1 MQKNTCIV
9 FIHSI
14 NEFHLSKNYATQT
27 LCSRSI
33 IQSLIASN
41 RSTTYSSDIYLV
53 SLGNLAH
60 FCLVIWHTIIVIPPY
75 IAHPTLRQ
83 TYPLLSW
90 KYLIVLPI
98 RAILLQL
105 QSPPKSSFLLF
116 YGLACS
122 LRKHPARYSAH
133 VICRRKRPTFCS
145 QKKTVIAKM
154 VISIADTNIESHTAV

>member
-122 LRKHPARYSAH
+122 LRKHPARYSALLY
-133 VICRRKRPTFCS
+133 
-145 QKKTVIAKM
+145 
-154 VISIADTNIESHTAV
+154 

>member
-1 MQKNTCIV
+1 MTTVGIKICKKTHVLFLSIPSMNFTFQKIM
-9 FIHSI
+9 
-14 NEFHLSKNYATQT
+14 LQT

-122 LRKHPARYSAH
+122 LRKHPARYSALLY
-133 VICRRKRPTFCS
+133 
-145 QKKTVIAKM
+145 
-154 VISIADTNIESHTAV
+154 